1 MIFFHWFDKCV
12 LRLKRVKIYVNDVHR
27 LPHKYVTS
35 CHESSSDKFTFW
47 SQCPMCEIGKLL
59 LQAKYANKFIL
70 SFFTFNTTTHMNWKN
85 VKDLFHVLPFL
96 NEISCV
102 YNLSPAAFVDPIC
115 KVEIFLEQRGCV
127 IFTQQN
133 FRKFEFFYCAPLKI
147 QIFTNFAGW

>member
-47 SQCPMCEIGKLL
+47 SQCSMCEIGELL

-70 SFFTFNTTTHMNWKN
+70 SFFTFNTLLIWIERMSKIY
-85 VKDLFHVLPFL
+85 FMF
-96 NEISCV
+96 
-102 YNLSPAAFVDPIC
+102 SPS
-115 KVEIFLEQRGCV
+115 
-127 IFTQQN
+127 
-133 FRKFEFFYCAPLKI
+133 
-147 QIFTNFAGW
+147 